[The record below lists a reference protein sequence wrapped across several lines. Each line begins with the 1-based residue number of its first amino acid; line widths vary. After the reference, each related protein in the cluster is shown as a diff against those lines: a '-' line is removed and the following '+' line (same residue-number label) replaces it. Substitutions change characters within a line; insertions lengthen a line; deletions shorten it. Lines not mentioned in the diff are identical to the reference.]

1 MASSSSLRQR
11 YKQITHQR
19 SFWILVAM
27 LVGIGIL
34 HYLTPQVRFLP
45 LTPFSLGRHAVER
58 VIFLVPVAGATF
70 VFGQPGGLIALTVV
84 ILIMLPRVFLVSPEP
99 ADALVETA
107 AVAAV
112 GYVIVWMIETQERE
126 KRLRQKAVAR
136 LRAINEVAAIVT
148 ESLELDQ
155 ILNRALDKVLEVTGL
170 DAGLAFLLDRPKQ
183 ELILTAYRGISEE
196 AAAGVDRL
204 RLGEGFC
211 GSVAQSG
218 QAMEVLDSSQDPR
231 LTRLAVRQ
239 EGLRGQAIVPL
250 KSKGEVQG
258 VMAVATRAERSFLPD
273 ELELITAIGNEI
285 GVAIENA
292 RLYENMRF
300 YVRQVTQAQ
309 EEERKRIARELHDDT
324 VQALVVL
331 SRRLDALAT
340 ACEPDS
346 LPQDAMRHIAE
357 LRRLMDDVI
366 KNVRRFSR
374 DLRPSILDDLGLLPT
389 LESLANELTERDGIP
404 TDLQVQG
411 KRRRLPPE
419 TELTLF
425 RIAQEALNNVRR
437 HAQAQRATVTVAFGD
452 NTVQITIQDDGQGFS
467 PPARSGDLAA
477 AGKLGLMGMH
487 ERARLL
493 RGTLDVQSQPG
504 QGTCVIVTVPVPTS
518 DLPTPNSNE
527 SLTLR

>member
-1 MASSSSLRQR
+1 MRSMASASSFRNRCQ
-11 YKQITHQR
+11 QIIRQR
-19 SFWILVAM
+19 SFWILLAM
-27 LVGIGIL
+27 LAGIGAL
-34 HYLTPQVRFLP
+34 HYLTPQVRFLALLPFP
-45 LTPFSLGRHAVER
+45 LQRHTVER
-58 VIFLVPVAGATF
+58 IIFLVPVAGATF
-70 VFGQPGGLIALTVV
+70 AFGQTGGLVALGAA
-84 ILIMLPRVFLVSPEP
+84 ILIMLPRIFLVFPQP

-107 AVAAV
+107 AVAIV
-112 GYVIVWMIETQERE
+112 GYVIVWLIETQERE
-126 KRLRQKAVAR
+126 KRLRQRAVSR

-155 ILNRALDKVLEVTGL
+155 VLNRALDKVLEVTGL
-170 DAGLAFLLDRPKQ
+170 DAGLAFLLDRPAQ

-211 GSVAQSG
+211 GRVAQSG
-218 QAMEVLDSSQDPR
+218 EPMVVTDSSQDPR
-231 LTRLAVRQ
+231 LTRMVVRQ
-239 EGLRGQAIVPL
+239 EGLRGQVIVPL

-258 VMAVATRAERSFLPD
+258 VMAVASRAERSFLPD

-292 RLYENMRF
+292 RLYESMRF
-300 YVRQVTQAQ
+300 YVRQITQAQ

-331 SRRLDALAT
+331 SRRLDALAA
-340 ACEPDS
+340 ACGPAS
-346 LPQDAMRHIAE
+346 LPQDAAQRIAE
-357 LRRLMDDVI
+357 LQELMDDVI
-366 KNVRRFSR
+366 RNVRRFSR

-404 TDLQVQG
+404 TDLQVRG
-411 KRRRLPPE
+411 ESRRLPPE

-437 HAQAQRATVTVAFGD
+437 HAQARHASVTVTFTD
-452 NTVQITIQDDGQGFS
+452 NTVQITVQDDGRGFV
-467 PPARSGDLAA
+467 PPAHSGDLAA

-493 RGTLDVQSQPG
+493 RGTLDVHSRPG
-504 QGTCVIVTVPVPTS
+504 QGTCVTVTVPA
-518 DLPTPNSNE
+518 
-527 SLTLR
+527 